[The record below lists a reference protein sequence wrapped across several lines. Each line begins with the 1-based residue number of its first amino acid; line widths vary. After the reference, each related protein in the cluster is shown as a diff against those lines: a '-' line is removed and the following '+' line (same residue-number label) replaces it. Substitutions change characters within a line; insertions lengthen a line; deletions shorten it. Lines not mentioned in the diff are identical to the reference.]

1 MELIRRMTSRYT
13 SFHDTKQKTQAFK
26 VSVFSVKPEPQENE
40 PKPQHPTKRQFL
52 SAYYFTEFSRCIS
65 TGASEYDP
73 QHPMHAEFPFIP
85 DRARVI
91 IKDCLRGNLEGT
103 LYDENTAKK
112 KAILMSNTIK
122 NEVKQLNFSRY
133 KYVCTVLIG
142 EKKRQDL
149 ALSRKVLQS
158 SEDDG
163 YAEYVYENGSLV
175 AHGVIVAFYCE

>member
-1 MELIRRMTSRYT
+1 MDLIRRMTSRYT
-13 SFHDTKQKTQAFK
+13 SFHDTKQKSQAFK

-40 PKPQHPTKRQFL
+40 PKPQ
-52 SAYYFTEFSRCIS
+52 
-65 TGASEYDP
+65 YDP